1 MTHTW
6 REHTQQVRGSFCPVF
21 PLSLSLS
28 LSLPAASQLPRS
40 LCERWQL
47 PAAAPACPAVTITN
61 KKKKE
66 KCIMIF
72 LIVAFFI
79 LKPPVEAQSSQST
92 CSVHADWGYLRLIC
106 TPTRLHQELY
116 EYMSRSLVL
125 PAHSWMWW
133 LDTEKWLTS
142 RWRCSHINL
151 LWLFERPSQACGQ
164 ISTWNAN

>member
-1 MTHTW
+1 MKRTHATG
-6 REHTQQVRGSFCPVF
+6 EGQFLSCLSTLSFTF
-21 PLSLSLS
+21 PLPPSSI
-28 LSLPAASQLPRS
+28 
-40 LCERWQL
+40 
-47 PAAAPACPAVTITN
+47 AAATQPLWTLTASCCCTCMPCCHHYEL
-61 KKKKE
+61 KKKE

-92 CSVHADWGYLRLIC
+92 CSVHADWGYSRLIC

-151 LWLFERPSQACGQ
+151 LWLFERPSQTCGQ